1 MDYDRRRQAALPRL
15 EQVLH
20 KPADADNALAQA
32 YLSLTSFKLGMDSME
47 EIPQQLHGLYAAVNK
62 AINEVA
68 EAKKHT
74 YQLREMTKR
83 LPR

>member
-1 MDYDRRRQAALPRL
+1 MDYDRRRQAAAPRL

-20 KPADADNALAQA
+20 RPAEADEALAKAYQA
-32 YLSLTSFKLGMDSME
+32 LISFKQGFDTME
-47 EIPQQLHGLYAAVNK
+47 EIPKQLHGIYSQVMK
-62 AINEVA
+62 AMDEVG
-68 EAKKHT
+68 EARKHT